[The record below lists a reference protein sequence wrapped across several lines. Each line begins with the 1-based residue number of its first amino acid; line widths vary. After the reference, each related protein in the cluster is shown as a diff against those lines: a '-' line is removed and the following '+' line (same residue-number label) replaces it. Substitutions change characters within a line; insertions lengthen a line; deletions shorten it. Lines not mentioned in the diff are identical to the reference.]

1 MVNLNLC
8 LLTFSL
14 SLCTFTAFA
23 DDLVA
28 VNYYAESLCPD
39 CLAFSKGPMNVAIDK
54 VGSIFTL
61 TYVPSGN
68 AKLQS
73 DGTLKCQHGPMECLI
88 NKVDA
93 CLLHYYPDRKDFWPF
108 IHCMDEEGQ
117 EQDLEVGS
125 NCAKQQ
131 GLDWDK
137 IKTCTDGSLGT
148 QLQMMAYN
156 TTANLE
162 PPHRYTPWVTVNGK
176 HDAQAEGFALI
187 SVICKAYTGPNKP
200 DACSSL

>member
-1 MVNLNLC
+1 M
-8 LLTFSL
+8 
-14 SLCTFTAFA
+14 
-23 DDLVA
+23 D
-28 VNYYAESLCPD
+28 
-39 CLAFSKGPMNVAIDK
+39 KGA
-54 VGSIFTL
+54 
-61 TYVPSGN
+61 
-68 AKLQS
+68 
-73 DGTLKCQHGPMECLI
+73 LKCFC
-88 NKVDA
+88 
-93 CLLHYYPDRKDFWPF
+93 RKDFWPF

-156 TTANLE
+156 TTSNLN

-176 HDAQAEGFALI
+176 VHMAIIITINYFFLFVA
-187 SVICKAYTGPNKP
+187 
-200 DACSSL
+200 